1 MVEVLNVTFD
11 GVSGVAR
18 LPDQSDVEW
27 FSKFI
32 GYYSVYHDGT
42 DLLRANADLT
52 GDGWTVKTLRFNGAG
67 SNKTTVTDLDDGA
80 GRRIDFLE
88 LGYNSDVELISTRV
102 RYIFGYDGE
111 KHEVKL
117 GNQQEGSTYSINLYA
132 DENIVTTGN
141 AYVQQIS
148 TGGPEGTVIG
158 DVIKIGS
165 GGAGQVQSYDGN
177 DRVTTTTGGVDG
189 ISTHNGRDV
198 VQTGGGYVNF
208 INTGNGND
216 KVTLGDGGA
225 GAIKTGDG
233 KDVVITDGGWVG
245 AITTGDGND
254 TVKIGGGGAGQV
266 RLNDGDDT
274 IILSPTTDP
283 SYGLSILG
291 DPGSDTISF
300 AKFKTAIVFTLDS
313 GGAWQNPAAKNG
325 KLNKP
330 GQGFFQETDIE
341 NLIGSRKNDR
351 LSGDEADNLLN
362 GGKGKDVLAGAGGD
376 DMLIGGK
383 GKDTFVFGDEGG
395 TDRVKD
401 YKRSDDTLRIADHE
415 GGFAT
420 LEITDK
426 GGDLEIIYDGG
437 TILLLGDAGTSLGAG
452 DFDFV

>member
-88 LGYNSDVELISTRV
+88 LGYNSDVELISTRA
-102 RYIFGYDGE
+102 RYIFGWDGE

-117 GNQQEGSTYSINLYA
+117 GNQQDGSTYSINLYA

-141 AYVQQIS
+141 AYVQHIS

-177 DRVTTTTGGVDG
+177 DRVTTTTGYVES
-189 ISTHNGRDV
+189 ISTGDGRDIV
-198 VQTGGGYVNF
+198 KTSKGYVEF
-208 INTGNGND
+208 IRAGAGND
-216 KVTLGDGGA
+216 KVTIGAGGA
-225 GAIKTGDG
+225 ETVKTGDG
-233 KDVVITDGGWVG
+233 KDVVVTDGGWVG

-254 TVKIGGGGAGQV
+254 TVKVGGGGAGQV
-266 RLNDGDDT
+266 RLGGGDDT
-274 IILSPTTDP
+274 IVLSPTDP

-291 DPGSDTISF
+291 GSGSDTISF
-300 AKFKTAIVFTLDS
+300 AKFKTGIVFTLDS
-313 GGAWQNPAAKNG
+313 DGAWQNPAAKNG
-325 KLNKP
+325 NLDKP

-351 LSGDEADNLLN
+351 LSGDNADNLLN
-362 GGKGKDVLAGAGGD
+362 GGNGNDVLAGAAGD
-376 DMLIGGK
+376 DTLIGGK
-383 GKDTFVFGDEGG
+383 GKDTFVFASDAG
-395 TDRVKD
+395 TDRVRD
-401 YKRSDDTLRIADHE
+401 YSKSDDTLRIADHD

-420 LEITDK
+420 LSIADK
-426 GGDLEIIYDGG
+426 GGDLEIIHDGG
-437 TILLLGDAGTSLGAG
+437 TILLLGAAGTSLGAG